1 MQLLKDHCEME
12 SAIKKGIIQ
21 KNARSN
27 DSEDDAI
34 IGNKI
39 EKRVNKMEARIKTI
53 QEMFNKDSEET
64 RLDNQQ

>member
-1 MQLLKDHCEME
+1 MW
-12 SAIKKGIIQ
+12 
-21 KNARSN
+21 SN

-53 QEMFNKDSEET
+53 QEMFNKDSEEI
-64 RLDNQQ
+64 D